1 MLINKALNL
10 NSNFKII
17 KYHYFKKNRTTNQV
31 LSSIFNHN
39 LIKIAII
46 KRIFKN
52 IMHKQDAIYL
62 DQLCPKINNKSW
74 RESIHKITKYKCI
87 YCGKPSESLDHLHP
101 MSRGGIS
108 ITSNCVPCCLSCNGK
123 KSDSEVLSWYRKQN
137 FYDPRRAMA
146 IRAWF
151 NDDLRLASVLLNY
164 SN

>member
-1 MLINKALNL
+1 MNINILKRNV
-10 NSNFKII
+10 I
-17 KYHYFKKNRTTNQV
+17 FKKAYF
-31 LSSIFNHN
+31 LFFIHN
-39 LIKIAII
+39 LIKTVII
-46 KRIFKN
+46 YLFIKN
-52 IMHKQDAIYL
+52 IMHRQDAIYL

-74 RESIHKITKYKCI
+74 RESLHKLTKYKCI

-101 MSRGGIS
+101 MSKGGTS

-151 NDDLRLASVLLNY
+151 NDDLKLASVLLNY
-164 SN
+164 LD